1 MMEVMTMKRIALIL
15 FALMLFALPAAA
27 EDRAAALAG
36 ELLPEYTVVTA
47 CGDSDTLLLLM
58 DRPDGCRVF
67 VGGQLSDSGWELTE
81 STPLPAGTEMSL
93 EIPGWYKCAVLG
105 WYDGSAE
112 GTPWIEQYVSFSEDA
127 WQVTLST
134 MNAGNLIRYLPN
146 WIESDQYGEYMGVF
160 TLPLDITA
168 VDWNGLPRSFPDAMA
183 LMDTTGFSNDGWEAP
198 APYVHA
204 VDAEVA
210 AFVQEHLPQYAAWD
224 GVVEDGSALLLA
236 DAADGARY
244 FIGGEYLDGQWRF
257 TFSTPLP
264 ADTGMDTFHAGEGAA
279 ALYLP
284 LPREKQR
291 LSDGITDLEAY
302 VSLQEDHTWRIT
314 GVNTGW
320 EVISFGPHSV
330 SMDVGPVVFGDV
342 RIGLDVTQ
350 ADWDALPYSWP
361 SAISCLDMTGWRLAS
376 AATAPVYAAAD
387 EDSALLGRLLNGAPA
402 KQIGSAEGWLQVT
415 TLGGGLTGW
424 VREDDLITMADKLAI
439 PGMSDVYTMD
449 FLYPALYAILED
461 SDPAVRLY
469 AAPHD
474 EGSIGSLPV
483 PHVAY
488 VQLLG
493 LCAEGCCYQVYHEET
508 GMTGWIPVNDMPAI
522 YRDHA
527 FVANHAPGVVLGGV
541 YYSAVYQTD
550 TKFVA
555 LVNEPDQH
563 PLTGGSIRLLAAR
576 WVRNRSE
583 AGGFWAVTMSSPL
596 PAGVD
601 AYIDYAA
608 ILLEDRIVLCFNH
621 PGLLIE
627 DEEYGESR
635 FAELAYEIALT
646 DPYGAWEI
654 ISVTS
659 EDIED
664 VSIDDFT
671 FDRDILRTDWLALPV
686 QAAAPEA
693 AAAALALHPDHTV
706 AFSTGDRENAF
717 LLLRDSAEQQR
728 LCVLERRDGQWV
740 MAVDS
745 DRAIRPSGVGDM
757 YSNHK
762 YDSLWLEWDGETLS
776 VHYRWSP
783 YHWYDD
789 FTRTPEGNWR
799 FVRRLSRDGL
809 NDITEELTFA
819 AGCVQQTFDRRWESG
834 EAKHVDYPPC
844 PMPWL
849 GTDAL
854 TLADF
859 DAAAFPMDV
868 GALEGDALSRVA
880 ETMLPGYTCVDGK
893 FASAATFLMDD
904 ADGQRFFFGG
914 VYGEDGWTWVK
925 STPLPEDT
933 FCDSYHAGDGSL
945 VIGFDKPGAQP
956 DEWGDT
962 PYNEYSIELQ
972 EDGTFQI
979 VTMFDSED
987 DYFHIEAAGLYH
999 NMDGLCY
1006 GVYTGELDVTKVD
1019 WQTIPRN
1026 FGEALALMSDAYGVI
1041 AETSLP
1047 LYGDA
1052 QRETLLAEYL
1062 YGTPVEVLSREAD
1075 AAQVR
1080 IIGSSVTGWLD
1091 ARGLRL
1097 GREQMTWYTEWDD
1110 MYGMG
1115 FWLQN
1120 YAADAPMIQAPEGA
1134 QLFDAPEGRVTW
1146 ADVSGDWLQLLAD
1159 LGNGWYHVCRRDSAA
1174 SGYIRA
1180 EGCTLVQ
1187 DVPLAPALARAAA
1200 PEYTLVMG
1208 DAQDKTAFLLMDR
1221 PDGARVLLC
1230 GAFAEGAWHWTESS
1244 PLPAD
1249 ASIACTDSGNAVIS
1263 FRHPRMN
1270 GDGEYCCTIHLAD
1283 DGLWRIYEFQE
1294 DSGFNWMYRDGLLMA
1309 EDGDDYAGLPGFE
1322 TDMRH
1327 VDWLGGLPVT
1337 HEEAVGMLI
1346 PAD

>member
-1 MMEVMTMKRIALIL
+1 MKRIALIL

-27 EDRAAALAG
+27 EDHAAALAG

-47 CGDSDTLLLLM
+47 CGDSSTLLLLM
-58 DRPDGCRVF
+58 DRPDGSRVF
-67 VGGQLSDSGWELTE
+67 VGGWITDAGWKLTE

-93 EIPGWYKCAVLG
+93 EIPGWYNCAVLG
-105 WYDGSAE
+105 WYDESAE
-112 GTPWIEQYVSFSEDA
+112 DTPWIEQYVSVTRGS
-127 WQVTLST
+127 WQVTMST
-134 MNAGNLIRYLPN
+134 MNAGNLIRYYPHS
-146 WIESDQYGEYMGVF
+146 IESDAYDKYRGVF
-160 TLPLDITA
+160 TLPLDITM
-168 VDWNGLPRSFPDAMA
+168 VDWNGLPRTFPEAVA
-183 LMDTTGFSNDGWEAP
+183 LMDATGYSNDGWEAP
-198 APYVHA
+198 APRVHE
-204 VDAEVA
+204 VDAEIA
-210 AFVQEHLPQYAAWD
+210 AFVQEHLPEYAAWD
-224 GVVEDGSALLLA
+224 GAIGDDWALLLA
-236 DAADGARY
+236 DDANGTRH
-244 FIGGEYLDGQWRF
+244 FIGGECLDGQWRF
-257 TFSTPLP
+257 TISAPLP
-264 ADTGMDTFHAGEGAA
+264 ADTGMDTFHSRAGTVT
-279 ALYLP
+279 LYLP

-291 LSDGITDLEAY
+291 LSDGITDLE
-302 VSLQEDHTWRIT
+302 VHISVQEDHTWQIT

-342 RIGLDVTQ
+342 MIEQDMTR
-350 ADWDALPYSWP
+350 ADWNALPYSWP
-361 SAISCLDMTGWRLAS
+361 SAIDCLDMTGWYLAS

-387 EDSALLGRLLNGAPA
+387 EDSALLGRLLNGAPM
-402 KQIGSAEGWLQVT
+402 KRVCSADGWLQVT

-424 VREDDLITMADKLAI
+424 VREGELISMAGKMAL

-449 FLYPALYAILED
+449 CLYPVLYAILTD
-461 SDPAVRLY
+461 DDPTVRLY

-474 EGSIGSLPV
+474 EGSIASLPV
-483 PHVAY
+483 PHSEY

-493 LCAEGCCYQVYHEET
+493 LCADGCCYQVYHEGT
-508 GMTGWIPVNDMPAI
+508 GLTGWVPVTDMPAE

-527 FVANHAPGVVLGGV
+527 FVANHAPGYVLGMTS
-541 YYSAVYQTD
+541 YSAVYMTD
-550 TKFVA
+550 TQFVA
-555 LVNEPDQH
+555 LVSEPDQH
-563 PLTGGSIRLLAAR
+563 PLLGGSLRLMAAR

-583 AGGFWAVTMSSPL
+583 AGGFWAVTMSTPL

-608 ILLEDRIVLCFNH
+608 MRQENKIVLCFSH

-627 DEEYGESR
+627 DEEYDEPW
-635 FAELAYEIALT
+635 FAELAYEIALI
-646 DPYGAWEI
+646 DQYGNWEI
-654 ISVTS
+654 VSVTS
-659 EDIED
+659 EDIEGL
-664 VSIDDFT
+664 SIDAFT
-671 FDRDILRTDWLALPV
+671 FDRNILNTDWLALPV

-693 AAAALALHPDHTV
+693 VAAALALHPDMTV
-706 AFSTGDRENAF
+706 AFSVGSGDDAF
-717 LLLRDSAEQQR
+717 LILQGAAGQQR
-728 LCVLERRDGQWV
+728 LCVLERRDGQWTV
-740 MAVDS
+740 AIDS
-745 DRAIRPSGVGDM
+745 DKAIRPSGIGDM
-757 YSNHK
+757 YSNHI

-776 VHYRWSP
+776 VHYRWSA
-783 YHWYDD
+783 YHWHDD
-789 FTRTPEGNWR
+789 FTRTQEGEWR
-799 FVRRLSRDGL
+799 FVRRQYHDSL

-819 AGCVQQTFDRRWESG
+819 AGCVQQTYERRWESG
-834 EAKHVDYPPC
+834 ETKHVDYPPC

-849 GTDAL
+849 GTDFL

-868 GALEGDALSRVA
+868 TALEEEALSCVA

-893 FASAATFLMDD
+893 FSTAATFLMDD
-904 ADGQRFFFGG
+904 AEGQRFFFGG
-914 VYGEDGWTWVK
+914 VYGADGWTWVR
-925 STPLPEDT
+925 STPLPEET
-933 FCDSYHAGDGSL
+933 FCDSYHAGAGSL

-962 PYNEYSIELQ
+962 PFNEYNIELQ
-972 EDGTFQI
+972 PDGTFQI

-1006 GVYTGELDVTKVD
+1006 GVYTGERDVTKVD
-1019 WQTIPRN
+1019 WQTVPHN

-1052 QRETLLAEYL
+1052 QQETLLAEYL
-1062 YGTPVEVLSREAD
+1062 YGTPVEVLSREAG

-1091 ARGLRL
+1091 AHGLRL
-1097 GREQMTWYTEWDD
+1097 GQEQMTWYTEWDD
-1110 MYGMG
+1110 RYGMG
-1115 FWLQN
+1115 FWRESI
-1120 YAADAPMIQAPEGA
+1120 AASAPMIKAPEGA
-1134 QLFDAPEGRVTW
+1134 QLFDAPEDRVTW
-1146 ADVSGDWLQLLAD
+1146 ADVSGDWLQLMAD
-1159 LGNGWYHVCRRDSAA
+1159 LGNGWYHVCFRDSAE

-1180 EGCTLVQ
+1180 EGCALVQ
-1187 DVPLAPALARAAA
+1187 DVPLAPALARAAV

-1208 DAQDKTAFLLMDR
+1208 DAQDETPFLLMDR

-1230 GAFAEGAWHWTESS
+1230 GAFTDGAWVWTESS

-1249 ASIACTDSGNAVIS
+1249 ASLACTDSGNAVIS
-1263 FRHPRMN
+1263 FRHPRMY
-1270 GDGEYCCTIHLAD
+1270 GHGEYCCAIRLAE

-1294 DSGFNWMYRDGLLMA
+1294 DSGFNWMYSDGMLIT
-1309 EDGDDYAGLPGFE
+1309 EDGSDLPGLPGFE
-1322 TDMRH
+1322 TDVRH